1 MANIN
6 KVYLLFPSHLSND
19 YATYKSEE
27 ASKKANKIYN
37 YFNSNS
43 GIEKN
48 NNLKKSENKKKK
60 LLTNF
65 SSQKKLKISTDL
77 NDEYDDYIIKS
88 KGIRIRPII
97 ESKKKINI
105 NNLLKDK
112 RKTKSKNQ
120 EENKNNINP
129 IFNIKN
135 ASGTSRNKLILKS
148 ENTMT
153 SQEKKKTFFTNDTLS
168 SYYKDIFNIKINL
181 KNAKNFSLYK
191 KKLTKSKNLQSKTS
205 ITEYNH
211 KLNRNNSNKRNKKN
225 KKFFYPFKT
234 KYIFKSREILSTQKF
249 KDLPENVTKIN
260 KFYLDSLK
268 LESTK
273 FFGNN
278 FSILR
283 KEQFSAKFR
292 NPLLNNN
299 LLNEEKLVTEEK
311 SKKIDENIISG
322 IGILNEINLDKIKK
336 SRRKK
341 ITNMKYIYFKFKIWI
356 IRFAEFCKI
365 LEIKPFKYITLY
377 YKFFHNK
384 DILFHETLLIKTSEL
399 INSIKS
405 KNLIS
410 AIKLIEEYPATILG
424 KDYFQYSPLHWAVK
438 MKFLEVIPNLILYGA
453 DPNNKNFLGETPL
466 HTAVKNNDYES
477 TVLLLI
483 LMADPFVKNNKG
495 KKPFDDVTDYE
506 MNIIHEKI
514 ENLYYINTFKKS
526 KLFVYNVQKKFI
538 DFIMEEFRAQISRDT
553 LNIIEN
559 IHNRIKKGKNEES
572 K

>member
-6 KVYLLFPSHLSND
+6 KVYLLFPPNLSND
-19 YATYKSEE
+19 YAAFKSEE
-27 ASKKANKIYN
+27 ASNKANKIFN
-37 YFNSNS
+37 YYNSNAVT
-43 GIEKN
+43 EKN
-48 NNLKKSENKKKK
+48 INLKKSINKSKK

-65 SSQKKLKISTDL
+65 SSEKKLKISTDL
-77 NDEYDDYIIKS
+77 NDEYDYIIKS

-112 RKTKSKNQ
+112 RKIKSSNQ

-129 IFNIKN
+129 VFNIKKW
-135 ASGTSRNKLILKS
+135 SGTSRNKLILKS
-148 ENTMT
+148 ENTMS
-153 SQEKKKTFFTNDTLS
+153 SQEKKKTFFTNDTLAS
-168 SYYKDIFNIKINL
+168 FNKDLFNIRINL
-181 KNAKNFSLYK
+181 KNAKNFSLYRNRLK
-191 KKLTKSKNLQSKTS
+191 KSKNTQTKTS

-211 KLNRNNSNKRNKKN
+211 KLHKNNSNKINKKN
-225 KKFFYPFKT
+225 KKYFYPFKT
-234 KYIFKSREILSTQKF
+234 KYIFKSREILSTVKF

-273 FFGNN
+273 CFGNN

-299 LLNEEKLVTEEK
+299 LLNEKKLVTEEK
-311 SKKIDENIISG
+311 SKKINEDIISG
-322 IGILNEINLDKIKK
+322 QGILKEINLDKIKK
-336 SRRKK
+336 SGRKK
-341 ITNMKYIYFKFKIWI
+341 AMNIKYIYFRFKIWI
-356 IRFAEFCKI
+356 IRFAEFCKM
-365 LEIKPFKYITLY
+365 LEIKPFIYINLHY
-377 YKFFHNK
+377 RFFHNK
-384 DILFHETLLIKTSEL
+384 DILFHETQLIKTSEL
-399 INSIKS
+399 IKSIKS
-405 KNLIS
+405 KNLNS
-410 AIKLIEEYPATILG
+410 VIKLIEEYPATVLG

-438 MKFLEVIPNLILYGA
+438 MKFLEAIPNLILYGA
-453 DPNNKNFLGETPL
+453 DPNSKNFLGETPL
-466 HTAVKNNDYES
+466 HTAIKNNDYES
-477 TVLLLI
+477 TVLLLTFT
-483 LMADPFVKNNKG
+483 ADPFVKNNEG
-495 KKPFDDVTDYE
+495 KKPFDDASDYE
-506 MNIIHEKI
+506 MNIIHNKI

-538 DFIMEEFRAQISRDT
+538 DFIMEEFRTQISKDP

-559 IHNRIKKGKNEES
+559 LYKKKKKGKNEDS